1 MADDTTTISTWKKLE
16 LLIDSGDKAGA
27 EAYLRKL
34 PAGEVAH
41 TISLLSDDLQTRLF
55 EALPPDYAAD
65 VINHFADEQAADLIE
80 DLPTKQAAAIVDAL
94 DSDEQAD
101 ILGEIEDDEA
111 EAILDEMRPEEAED
125 VRERLE
131 YDSDTAGG
139 LMITEY
145 FSYSADTPVNDVISE
160 LRTNQERY
168 SKFMVQYVYVVGTD
182 DTLQGVIRLHNV
194 VLAPDDAPLSSIMR
208 ADPVRVALDTKLA
221 DLEDLFDH
229 HDLNAI
235 PVVDDNGAL
244 EGVIRRAHIEE
255 AHAERSDKSLARFGG
270 IIGGEELRTMPWY
283 SRSARRLAF
292 LVPNI
297 FLMIASVSVIAI
309 FEDIVL
315 DRVIALAIFLPLVA
329 GLSGCSGNQAV
340 AVSIRELTL
349 GVTKPTDVVRV
360 LRKELHV
367 GLVNGIVIAI
377 IVFAIVA
384 VWANVAGWT
393 GGYYLALIVA
403 GAIPMTIVFSVA
415 LGGTVP
421 LILSRM
427 NIDPAMASGP
437 IITTLIDFFGFFSV
451 LGIAWLAID
460 KLI

>member
-1 MADDTTTISTWKKLE
+1 
-16 LLIDSGDKAGA
+16 
-27 EAYLRKL
+27 
-34 PAGEVAH
+34 
-41 TISLLSDDLQTRLF
+41 
-55 EALPPDYAAD
+55 
-65 VINHFADEQAADLIE
+65 
-80 DLPTKQAAAIVDAL
+80 
-94 DSDEQAD
+94 
-101 ILGEIEDDEA
+101 
-111 EAILDEMRPEEAED
+111 
-125 VRERLE
+125 
-131 YDSDTAGG
+131 
-139 LMITEY
+139 
-145 FSYSADTPVNDVISE
+145 
-160 LRTNQERY
+160 
-168 SKFMVQYVYVVGTD
+168 
-182 DTLQGVIRLHNV
+182 
-194 VLAPDDAPLSSIMR
+194 
-208 ADPVRVALDTKLA
+208 
-221 DLEDLFDH
+221 
-229 HDLNAI
+229 
-235 PVVDDNGAL
+235 
-244 EGVIRRAHIEE
+244 
-255 AHAERSDKSLARFGG
+255 
-270 IIGGEELRTMPWY
+270 
-283 SRSARRLAF
+283 
-292 LVPNI
+292 
-297 FLMIASVSVIAI
+297 
-309 FEDIVL
+309 VL

-460 KLI
+460 KLT